1 MPWPKEKPASRY
13 PSDLTDEEWDLIK
26 PILEEMDPYTRG
38 RPREVDLREVLNA
51 IFYLNKTG
59 CQWRYLPKD
68 FPHYTVVYYYYRQW
82 VNRGIWEPINA
93 ALRERFR
100 QEIGRNAEPSAAII
114 DSQTVKGTSES
125 SVESGFDG
133 GKKIK
138 GRKRH
143 IVVDTI
149 GCVIQVVVH
158 AANIHDGKAAR
169 KVLEELFK
177 DGRKLQKIWAD
188 MGYKGKAFAEWVKAQ
203 FGCDFEVVN
212 KKAGSGFQILPRRWV
227 VERTFAWLI
236 RSRRLSKDYE
246 RKPTSSAS
254 QVYVSSIRL
263 LLRKMSQESALEPEV
278 ACDLA

>member
-1 MPWPKEKPASRY
+1 
-13 PSDLTDEEWDLIK
+13 
-26 PILEEMDPYTRG
+26 
-38 RPREVDLREVLNA
+38 VLNA

-59 CQWRYLPKD
+59 CPWRYLPKD
-68 FPHYTVVYYYYRQW
+68 FPHYTVVSYYYHKW
-82 VNRGIWEPINA
+82 VDNGTWEFVNTT
-93 ALRERFR
+93 LRERLR
-100 QEIGRNAEPSAAII
+100 QKIGRTAEPSAAII
-114 DSQTVKGTSES
+114 DRQTVKGTSES
-125 SVESGFDG
+125 AVESGFDG

-158 AANIHDGKAAR
+158 AANVHDGKAAR
-169 KVLEELFK
+169 RVLQELFK
-177 DGRKLQKIWAD
+177 DGRKLQKMWAD
-188 MGYKGKAFAEWVKAQ
+188 MGYKGKAFAAWVKAQ
-203 FGCDFEVVN
+203 FSGDFEVVN
-212 KKAGSGFQILPRRWV
+212 RKAGPGFQVLPRRWV

-246 RKPTSSAS
+246 RKPASSEG

-263 LLRKMSQESALEPEV
+263 LPRKMSQESALEPEV